1 MALAAKSAKLRELEV
16 QVPEL
21 QKELAT
27 GKQVGARAWL
37 VFVCGV
43 LRSRYRRR

>member
-27 GKQVGARAWL
+27 GKQVGAPR
-37 VFVCGV
+37 VGV
-43 LRSRYRRR
+43 VPGAHPGFGLR